1 MKAPARASSGDRR
14 LFLISL
20 IVFALTAVVAVAF
33 LLTRSAP
40 TAQTPAEQGGGGQ
53 SGIPMESGFSD
64 PAERSAALSAAGE
77 ILPALDEIAA
87 KVEACDAYREERRT
101 QMNIHIAWIRNPDA
115 IPADI
120 LLALGANPIGRLLFG
135 MATYTSIEWRLAER
149 PAESCLLPIGQA
161 LNRAMAAVGETPLEE
176 FEG

>member
-1 MKAPARASSGDRR
+1 MKASARASSGDRR
-14 LFLISL
+14 LFFISL
-20 IVFALTAVVAVAF
+20 IVFALTAAVAVVF

-40 TAQTPAEQGGGGQ
+40 TAQTPADQ
-53 SGIPMESGFSD
+53 SGQTGIPVESGFSD

-77 ILPALDEIAA
+77 ILPALDEIAGQ
-87 KVEACDAYREERRT
+87 VEACDAYREERRT
-101 QMNIHIAWIRNPDA
+101 QMNIHITWIRNPDA

-120 LLALGANPIGRLLFG
+120 LLALGENPIGRLLFG

-149 PAESCLLPIGQA
+149 PADSCLLPIGQA
-161 LNRAMAAVGETPLEE
+161 LNQAMTAVGETPLEE